1 MPKNARSGF
10 FEPGEIA
17 AVLLELPA
25 DARRDVVEFLRA
37 TGWRRD
43 EGRLLQWAT
52 VDMDAETV
60 RLEEARSKSGK
71 PCVFPFGL
79 SPSLKELFAK
89 RWAER
94 DGLYVFHSD
103 GRPIG
108 VQALRYAWKRATKRA
123 GVPGRLIHDLRCGAA
138 RDFIEAGVD
147 RADVKLLCGWETD
160 SVFERYLIRNEA
172 NLARAVAKRFNGKVA
187 GKSEA
192 PPPSQDSLSSSAP

>member
-1 MPKNARSGF
+1 VF
-10 FEPGEIA
+10 
-17 AVLLELPA
+17 LELPA
-25 DARRDVVEFLRA
+25 DAGRDVVEFLRP

-43 EGRLLQWAT
+43 EGRLLPWAT
-52 VDMDAETV
+52 VDMEAETV
-60 RLEEARSKSGK
+60 RLEDARSKSGK
-71 PCVFPFGL
+71 PRVFPFGL
-79 SPSLKELFAK
+79 APTLRELFAK

-94 DGLYVFHSD
+94 DGLYVFHMD

-123 GVPGRLIHDLRCGAA
+123 GVPGRLIHDLRRGAA

-172 NLARAVAKRFNGKVA
+172 NLARAAPSDLTAK
-187 GKSEA
+187 
-192 PPPSQDSLSSSAP
+192 